1 MVLKGIAVS
10 GGIVIG
16 RVLRYLPMK
25 QDDSEKRI
33 APELAEQEA
42 ARYRAAAAL
51 VRGQLEAL
59 SRQMDKDK
67 QESSKIFLAHI
78 AIVDDEVMNEEIEE
92 AILSSHFDAPSAVSL
107 IYNQYIALLGKTKD
121 DLIRERTGDMKDIK
135 LRLLR
140 ALAGEEHMGLSQL
153 DAPVV
158 IVADDLLPSDTATM
172 DRGKVLAMITQ
183 VGGATSHSAIIARS
197 YDIPAVLGV
206 AGAMEQLRD
215 GETVVVDAEKGLVLT
230 ALSQMELDVYTD
242 LSRKSSEEKRQM
254 QRYRAVQP
262 VTRDGRQIQVELN
275 MENVTPEVLSTRDD
289 VSGVGLFRT
298 EFLYL
303 GRKELP
309 SEQEQFQVYRK
320 AAEAF
325 GEKPVTLRTLDIGGD
340 KQAECLAL
348 PQEMNPFLGNRAL
361 RLCLAKPDVFLTQL
375 RAALRASAYGDLQI
389 MFPMVSGMEDIYAAK
404 RLLEQAKEQL
414 QKEGLA
420 FRENIPVGIMVEIPS
435 VALIADM
442 AAREVDFA
450 SIGSNDLCQYLTAAD
465 RLNPQVSRYYRSFHP
480 AMFRLIGAVVEAF
493 HQEGKPVA
501 VCGEMGGDP
510 VSALALLGLGVDA
523 LSMGRSAVPYI
534 KRMITSFEL
543 EQAQKIARSIQT
555 MSLADDIQNAL
566 TDCLHDILSRECEEK
581 MEK

>member
-10 GGIVIG
+10 GGIAIG
-16 RVLRYLPMK
+16 RVLRYLPAK

-33 APELAEQEA
+33 APEQAEQEA
-42 ARYRAAAAL
+42 ARYRAAAAQ

-59 SRQMDKDK
+59 SRQMDKGR

-121 DLIRERTGDMKDIK
+121 DLIRERTGDMMDIK

-140 ALAGEEHMGLSQL
+140 ALAGEEHVGLSQL

-197 YDIPAVLGV
+197 YDIPAVLGA
-206 AGAMEQLRD
+206 AGAMEQLQD

-230 ALSQMELDVYTD
+230 ALSQKELDVYTE
-242 LSRKSSEEKRQM
+242 LSRKRSEEKRQM
-254 QRYRAVQP
+254 QMYRAVQP

-275 MENVTPEVLSTRDD
+275 MESLTQDVLDSRDD
-289 VSGVGLFRT
+289 VCGVGLFRT

-303 GRKELP
+303 GRSELP
-309 SEQEQFQVYRK
+309 SEEEQFQVYRK
-320 AAEAF
+320 VAEAF

-375 RAALRASAYGDLQI
+375 RAALRASAYGKLQI
-389 MFPMVSGMEDIYAAK
+389 MFPMVSGMEDIHAAK
-404 RLLEQAKEQL
+404 RRLEQAKEQL
-414 QKEGLA
+414 RKEGLA
-420 FRENIPVGIMVEIPS
+420 FREDIPVGIMVEIPS
-435 VALIADM
+435 VALIAGM
-442 AAREVDFA
+442 AAQEVDFA

-465 RLNPQVSRYYRSFHP
+465 RLNPQVSQYYRSFHP
-480 AMFRLIGAVVEAF
+480 AMFRLIGMVVEAF
-493 HQEGKPVA
+493 HKEGKPVA
-501 VCGEMGGDP
+501 VCGEMGGNP

-534 KRMITSFEL
+534 KRMITSVRL
-543 EQAQKIARSIQT
+543 EQAQKLAQRIQT
-555 MSLADDIQNAL
+555 MALADDIQNAL
-566 TDCLHDILSRECEEK
+566 TDCLHDILSRGCEES